1 MVELRK
7 ELKYPKKNWKNSEYK
22 NMFKLNNNEK
32 IEDLGDKGLK
42 IIQASDL
49 YRFSVDSILLLN
61 FIRAKNYEKI
71 IDLGT
76 GSAIIPLLLFSKRKG
91 LSIYGIEIQKD
102 LADMARRSVGLNNLQ
117 DHITIIQEDFR
128 NLKNIFKNQQFEVV
142 VSNPPYISLGQG
154 KINPSSNRAIARH
167 EIKGDLE
174 DIISVS
180 NYLLKNKGR
189 IYLIYKS
196 TKLMKLVITLKKY
209 GIEPKVAKFIHP
221 RQGENANLVLLE
233 GVKGGK
239 EELKIENPIFQY

>member
-1 MVELRK
+1 VQK
-7 ELKYPKKNWKNSEYK
+7 IVIIND
-22 NMFKLNNNEK
+22 NEK
-32 IEDLGDKGLK
+32 IEDLEDKGLK
-42 IIQASDL
+42 IIQASDS

-61 FIRAKNYEKI
+61 FIRVKNYEKI

-76 GSAIIPLLLFSKRKG
+76 GSGIIPLLLFGKRKG
-91 LSIYGIEIQKD
+91 LSIYGVEIQKD

-128 NLKNIFKNQQFEVV
+128 NLKNIFKNQQFDVV

-154 KINPSSNRAIARH
+154 EINPSNRRAIARH
-167 EIKGDLE
+167 EIKCDLD

-189 IYLIYKS
+189 IYLIYRS
-196 TKLMKLVITLKKY
+196 AKLIKLVIALKKY
-209 GIEPKVAKFIHP
+209 GIEPKVIKFIHP
-221 RQGENANLVLLE
+221 RPGENANLVLLE
-233 GVKGGK
+233 GLKGGK

>member
-1 MVELRK
+1 ML
-7 ELKYPKKNWKNSEYK
+7 
-22 NMFKLNNNEK
+22 KLNNNEK
-32 IEDLGDKGLK
+32 IEDLGDKELK
-42 IIQASDL
+42 IIQARDS

-61 FIRAKNYEKI
+61 FIRVKNYEKI

-76 GSAIIPLLLFSKRKG
+76 GSGIIPLLLFGKRKG

-102 LADMARRSVGLNNLQ
+102 LADMARRSVELNKLQ
-117 DHITIIQEDFR
+117 NYITIIQEDFR
-128 NLKNIFKNQQFEVV
+128 NLKNIFKNQQFDVV

-154 KINPSSNRAIARH
+154 KINPLSSRAIARH

-196 TKLMKLVITLKKY
+196 SKLVKLIITLKKY
-209 GIEPKVAKFIHP
+209 SIEPKVAKFIHP
-221 RQGENANLVLLE
+221 RQGESANLVLLE
-233 GVKGGK
+233 GVKKGK
-239 EELKIENPIFQY
+239 EELKIEDPIFQY

>member
-1 MVELRK
+1 ML
-7 ELKYPKKNWKNSEYK
+7 
-22 NMFKLNNNEK
+22 KLNNNEK
-32 IEDLGDKGLK
+32 IEDLGDKELK
-42 IIQASDL
+42 IIQARDS

-61 FIRAKNYEKI
+61 FIRVKNYEKI

-76 GSAIIPLLLFSKRKG
+76 GSGIIPLLLFGKRKG

-102 LADMARRSVGLNNLQ
+102 LADMARRSVELNKLQ
-117 DHITIIQEDFR
+117 NYITIIQEDFR
-128 NLKNIFKNQQFEVV
+128 NLKNIFKNQQFDVV

-154 KINPSSNRAIARH
+154 KINPLSSRAIARH

-196 TKLMKLVITLKKY
+196 SKLVKLIITLKKY
-209 GIEPKVAKFIHP
+209 SIEPKVVKFIHP
-221 RQGENANLVLLE
+221 RQGESANLVLLE
-233 GVKGGK
+233 GVKKGK
-239 EELKIENPIFQY
+239 EELKIEDPIFQY

>member
-1 MVELRK
+1 ML
-7 ELKYPKKNWKNSEYK
+7 
-22 NMFKLNNNEK
+22 KLNNNEK
-32 IEDLGDKGLK
+32 IEDLGDKELK
-42 IIQASDL
+42 IIQARDS

-61 FIRAKNYEKI
+61 FIRVKNYEKI

-76 GSAIIPLLLFSKRKG
+76 GSGIIPLLLFGKRKG

-102 LADMARRSVGLNNLQ
+102 LADMARRSVELNKLQ
-117 DHITIIQEDFR
+117 NYITIIQEDFR
-128 NLKNIFKNQQFEVV
+128 NLKNIFKNQQFDVV

-154 KINPSSNRAIARH
+154 KVNPSSSRAIARH

-196 TKLMKLVITLKKY
+196 SKLVKLIITLKKY
-209 GIEPKVAKFIHP
+209 SIEPKVVKFIHP
-221 RQGENANLVLLE
+221 RQGESANLVLLE
-233 GVKGGK
+233 GVKKGK
-239 EELKIENPIFQY
+239 EELKIEDPIFQY